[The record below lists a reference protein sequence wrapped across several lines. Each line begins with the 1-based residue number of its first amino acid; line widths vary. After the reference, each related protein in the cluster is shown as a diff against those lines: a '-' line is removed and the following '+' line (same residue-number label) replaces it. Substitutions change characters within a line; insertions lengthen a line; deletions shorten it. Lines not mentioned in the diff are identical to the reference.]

1 MLKKYAL
8 FTMLGVMAVLSL
20 SAFSSVGLQPVIS
33 NAFSL
38 APRAFLAPAAAVSD
52 PSGGLTNFRKA
63 QFFNGIYIPP
73 MDVTGALAPA
83 ATSSNPSGGL
93 TNFRKAQFFNGIYIP
108 PMDVT
113 GLLAPA
119 ASEGPQYAPASE
131 IFSLVAVPLKFQAG
145 TASGRSNFLPIARQY
160 QYGPFSLA
168 AGSRVIQRQYQYG
181 PFPLAALSKW
191 NSGH

>member
-8 FTMLGVMAVLSL
+8 FTMLGVLTVLSL
-20 SAFSSVGLQPVIS
+20 SAFSSAGLQPVIS

-38 APRAFLAPAAAVSD
+38 APRAVLAPAAA
-52 PSGGLTNFRKA
+52 
-63 QFFNGIYIPP
+63 
-73 MDVTGALAPA
+73 
-83 ATSSNPSGGL
+83 NPSGGL

>member
-8 FTMLGVMAVLSL
+8 FTMLGVLAVLSL

-38 APRAFLAPAAAVSD
+38 APRAVLAPAAAN

-63 QFFNGIYIPP
+63 QFFNGIFIPP

-83 ATSSNPSGGL
+83 AAASDPSGGL

-119 ASEGPQYAPASE
+119 ASEKSQYAPASE